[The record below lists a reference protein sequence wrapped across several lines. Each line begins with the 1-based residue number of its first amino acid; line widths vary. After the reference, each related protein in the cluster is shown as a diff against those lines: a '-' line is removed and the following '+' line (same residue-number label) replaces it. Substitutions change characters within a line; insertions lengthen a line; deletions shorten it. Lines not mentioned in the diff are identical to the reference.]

1 VATMPN
7 VVGLE
12 YPDALKS
19 MVVAGVRVLPLGYF
33 QTDPVLLSWV
43 RSSTVKPGF
52 VISQTPT
59 SGTGI
64 APNSAVILVVSNY
77 PIAIAYPAGA

>member
-1 VATMPN
+1 MPN

-33 QTDPVLLSWV
+33 QADPVLLSWV

-52 VISQTPT
+52 VISQIPT
-59 SGTGI
+59 SGTAGI
-64 APNSAVILVVSNY
+64 AANSAVILVVSNY
-77 PIAIAYPAGA
+77 PIAVAYPAGA

>member
-1 VATMPN
+1 MPN

-19 MVVAGVRVLPLGYF
+19 MVSAGVRVLPLGYF
-33 QTDPVLLSWV
+33 QADPVLFSWV

-52 VISQTPT
+52 VISQIPT
-59 SGTGI
+59 SGTTGI
-64 APNSAVILVVSNY
+64 AANSAVILVVSNY